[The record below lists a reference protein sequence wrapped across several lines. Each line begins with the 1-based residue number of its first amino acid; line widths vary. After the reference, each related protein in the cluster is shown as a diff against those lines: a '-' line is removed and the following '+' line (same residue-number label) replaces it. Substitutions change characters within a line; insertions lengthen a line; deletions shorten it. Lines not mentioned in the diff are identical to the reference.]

1 MLARDATLA
10 LIDFESTGK
19 VSGYPDE
26 PWQIGLA
33 RFEGGRVVARS
44 FYDSLL
50 RVGTR
55 PFNPYAPGR
64 HEQIRDEI
72 AVAPTLASLWPV
84 LRPRL
89 EESPLCAHNV
99 ATEKRFLGK
108 AFPLHPAGAWV
119 DTLRLARIAWPDLPS
134 HKLEDLL
141 HVARLRDRVD
151 ALCPGREPHDA
162 LYDAVACG
170 VLLEALL
177 ALPEWKEV
185 TLEAL
190 VQPRITS

>member
-1 MLARDATLA
+1 MT

-19 VSGYPDE
+19 ISGYPDE
-26 PWQIGLA
+26 PWQIGIA
-33 RFEGGRVVARS
+33 RLERGRVVPES
-44 FYDSLL
+44 LYESLL

-64 HEQIRDEI
+64 HEQLRPEL
-72 AVAPTLASLWPV
+72 AVSPTLPSLWST

-89 EESPLCAHNV
+89 EGCTLCAHNT
-99 ATEKRFLGK
+99 ATEKRFLRN
-108 AFPLHPAGAWV
+108 AFPLHPVGQWV
-119 DTLRLARIAWPDLPS
+119 DTLKLVRIAWPSLPS
-134 HKLEDLL
+134 HKLEDLV
-141 HVARLRDRVD
+141 HVARLRERVD

-170 VLLEALL
+170 VLLEKLL
-177 ALPEWKEV
+177 ALREWKQV

-190 VQPRITS
+190 VNARA